1 MIKMIW
7 QDMVISTI
15 GILFGVLLLP
25 QLKDCIKEDL
35 SLNLFSS
42 SLTSVGLYI
51 QSYTFFTLKLYL
63 STFSTAFAGT
73 VWALIFFFSIKHR

>member
-1 MIKMIW
+1 
-7 QDMVISTI
+7 
-15 GILFGVLLLP
+15 
-25 QLKDCIKEDL
+25 
-35 SLNLFSS
+35 LNLFSS